1 MRRRFRDQAPAAMRW
16 RGKLE
21 MLVPVRTSGSK
32 PPLFL
37 VHDQHGIMP
46 FGTGLARVLGSD
58 HPVYAIHASG
68 MDGRQPAT
76 NNLPSMVQTYIAEI
90 HGARLMGPLLIG
102 GLGSGSLA
110 AIEIAREL
118 QNNERHVGPVIL
130 VDPPTAPGKEPVPN
144 ELSREAERQL
154 YERVRQNLT
163 LYASLAENDLPF
175 DARDRQQLHRAAL
188 AGVASML
195 AFGRYVPTPF
205 PGPAQ
210 LILCAKAAADF
221 FHPQMPWHKL
231 LSGPRMVHI
240 LPWDQAA
247 LFRGGR
253 EHVAQGLKFLL
264 EEASTLENVSERQ
277 EFDAPRIEQMA
288 QRIDGL
294 VSGRAR

>member
-1 MRRRFRDQAPAAMRW
+1 
-16 RGKLE
+16 
-21 MLVPVRTSGSK
+21 MLVPIQTSGTK
-32 PPLFL
+32 PPLFFM
-37 VHDQHGIMP
+37 HGPHGVMP
-46 FGTGLARVLGSD
+46 LGRSFARVLG
-58 HPVYAIHASG
+58 PEQPLYVMHANG
-68 MDGRQPAT
+68 IDGRTPRIDSMTELVRAYVEEIQKARPAG
-76 NNLPSMVQTYIAEI
+76 SV
-90 HGARLMGPLLIG
+90 LIG
-102 GLGSGSLA
+102 GMGDGSLA

>member
-1 MRRRFRDQAPAAMRW
+1 
-16 RGKLE
+16 
-21 MLVPVRTSGSK
+21 MLGPQQ
-32 PPLFL
+32 PLY
-37 VHDQHGIMP
+37 VMHANGI
-46 FGTGLARVLGSD
+46 
-58 HPVYAIHASG
+58 
-68 MDGRQPAT
+68 DGRTPTIDNMTDLVRAYVEEIQKARPAG
-76 NNLPSMVQTYIAEI
+76 SV
-90 HGARLMGPLLIG
+90 LIG
-102 GLGSGSLA
+102 GMGDGSLA

-195 AFGRYVPTPF
+195 AFGRYVPSPF

-288 QRIDGL
+288 QRIEGL